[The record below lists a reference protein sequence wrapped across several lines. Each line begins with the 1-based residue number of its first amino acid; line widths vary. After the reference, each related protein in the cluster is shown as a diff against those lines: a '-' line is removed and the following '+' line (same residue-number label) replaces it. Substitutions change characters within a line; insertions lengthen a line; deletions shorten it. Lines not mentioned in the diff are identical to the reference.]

1 MYYKKDFLPA
11 IATVAL
17 VIAYFFNSGIQA
29 LYADEPTRAL
39 CALEMIIRNDWIPT
53 INGEVYVNKPPLYNW
68 ILLGFFKVFGF
79 SEWVVRFPAILS
91 LILFGILIFYFF
103 HKITGSFN
111 ASFFSAAAVLTAGNI
126 LFYSSLLGH
135 IDALFSLIVFL
146 GFMIIYNYGNQGK
159 WSQLFAISYFICFV
173 GFMLK
178 GIPAI
183 VFQGISLVVAA
194 LFFKSPRIL
203 FSRKHIIG
211 SLWFIAPTLLYLWAF
226 SYRYPLSDFVLNLW
240 EESSKRTIAQKS
252 LSESILHL
260 FTFPLQFL
268 MDTAPWSLIVLV
280 FIKKHAR
287 TAVWENQFLRFCLFL
302 FLANIA
308 IYWLAPDNRARYVLM
323 LYPLFFILLFSPFF
337 SLNQLVLKQWLN
349 KFYHFPVILFPLSLL
364 VFCILNPGIFSSYI
378 LAFLLLFVLSAILLF
393 GLYKKIPAV
402 YNLLLLLILCRLGMD
417 MIVLP
422 ERIKTS
428 EFTLEKKEAM
438 EIVKISANTP
448 LAMYCSNLHHNST
461 YYITLH
467 RNEILGIVNDRK
479 KLDAEVFY
487 LLPSALL
494 SNPGKTTQY
503 YSFIRRHENMPFSL
517 VKVNSPNFVLR

>member
-1 MYYKKDFLPA
+1 LTYKKELLPVLA
-11 IATVAL
+11 FAAL
-17 VIAYFFNSGIQA
+17 VFAYFFNSGIQA

-39 CALEMIIRNDWIPT
+39 CALEMIIRHDWIPT

-68 ILLGFFKVFGF
+68 ILLGFFKLFGF
-79 SEWVVRFPAILS
+79 NEWVVRFPAILS
-91 LILFGILIFYFF
+91 LVIFGVIIFYLFY
-103 HKITGSFN
+103 KITGAFN
-111 ASFFSAAAVLTAGNI
+111 TAFFSAAAVLTAGNI

-135 IDALFSLIVFL
+135 IDALFSLIVFW
-146 GFMIIYNYGNQGK
+146 GFMMIYIYGNQGK
-159 WSQLFAISYFICFV
+159 WSQLFALSYFICFV

-183 VFQGISLVVAA
+183 VFQGVSLTVAV
-194 LFFKSPRIL
+194 LFFKSPKIL
-203 FSRKHIIG
+203 FSRKHILG
-211 SLWFIAPTLLYLWAF
+211 SLWFIVPTLLYLLAF

-252 LSESILHL
+252 WSESILHL

-268 MDTAPWSLIVLV
+268 IDTAPWSLIVLI
-280 FIKKHAR
+280 FIKKDAR

-308 IYWLAPDNRARYVLM
+308 VYWLAPDNRARYVLM

-337 SLNQLVLKQWLN
+337 SLNQLVTKQWLN
-349 KFYHFPVILFPLSLL
+349 KFYHLPVVLFPLSVV
-364 VFCILNPGIFSSYI
+364 VFSILNPSIFSSY
-378 LAFLLLFVLSAILLF
+378 LPAFLVLFVLSALLIF
-393 GLYKKIPAV
+393 GLIKKVPAV
-402 YNLLLLLILCRLGMD
+402 YNLLFLLILCRLGMD

-428 EFTLEKKEAM
+428 EYTREKKEAM
-438 EIVKISANTP
+438 DIVKISANAP

-467 RNEILGIVNDRK
+467 RNEILGIVKDRE
-479 KLDAEVFY
+479 KLDSEFFY
-487 LLPSALL
+487 ILPSALL
-494 SNPGKTTQY
+494 SNPGATTQY

-517 VKVNSPNFVLR
+517 VKVNSPNFVIR